1 MGADLEQIETLRKI
15 DVFDYDSIRNPY
27 LLEDIKK
34 YGKQIY
40 LQVSYV
46 L

>member
-27 LLEDIKK
+27 LLENKK
-34 YGKQIY
+34 IWKTNILTGI
-40 LQVSYV
+40 
-46 L
+46 